1 MTSETP
7 IQPSIWYRLA
17 QAARMLF
24 WLTITAL
31 LLFQVFGQRDTTQ
44 KFRDNLF
51 ERFQSERKSRVI
63 ALIHRQ
69 ENQSVFGVQVS
80 GHINIEDSEAVLRAI
95 RLTPDDQPIDLI
107 LHTPGGLVLA
117 AEQIASALAAHKG
130 KVTVFIPH
138 YAMSGGTL
146 IAMAAAEI
154 VMDRNAVL
162 GPVDPQIGG
171 IAAASILKVVEIKK
185 ALASD
190 ETLMMADMAAKA
202 RVQVAS
208 FIADLLSKRLPRKK
222 AEELAIMLSEGR
234 WTHDFPITVRA
245 AQAMGLPV
253 RTEMPKLVYE
263 LMDLYPQSNTRR
275 PSVIYAPTRNVAPA
289 LPTKGDGSA
298 PLSVPKEVGK

>member
-1 MTSETP
+1 MTPETP
-7 IQPSIWYRLA
+7 HTPSIWYRLA

-31 LLFQVFGQRDTTQ
+31 ILFQVFGLRDTMQ
-44 KFRDNLF
+44 KSRDSLF

-69 ENQSVFGVQVS
+69 ESQSVFGVQVS
-80 GHINIEDSEAVLRAI
+80 GHIDIEDSEAVLRAI

-146 IAMAAAEI
+146 IALAAAEI

-171 IAAASILKVVEIKK
+171 IAAASIIKVVEIKK
-185 ALASD
+185 ALSSD

-222 AEELAIMLSEGR
+222 AEELAIVLSEGR
-234 WTHDFPITVRA
+234 WTHDFPITVKA
-245 AQAMGLPV
+245 AQEMGFPV
-253 RTEMPKLVYE
+253 ITEMPKLVYE

-275 PSVIYAPTRNVAPA
+275 PSVIYVPTRTVIPVAPA
-289 LPTKGDGSA
+289 KSDSVA
-298 PLSVPKEVGK
+298 PVAVPRDVGK